1 MPEQPPSGASAPLGV
16 QPSLHAVAEILRDPH
31 PLNHEV
37 RKALAEFVDELGTAL
52 AGSSVPPAEV
62 THLADSAAHLVKMV
76 HRQDAPGML
85 AAARDRL
92 EAAILATESKAPL
105 AAGLARRLLDALAN
119 IGI

>member
-1 MPEQPPSGASAPLGV
+1 MPEQPPSEPPPGV
-16 QPSLHAVAEILRDPH
+16 QPSLYAVAEMLRDPH
-31 PLNHEV
+31 PLSREV
-37 RKALAEFVDELGTAL
+37 RAALADFVDELGTAL

-62 THLADSAAHLVKMV
+62 THLADSAAQLVKAV
-76 HRQDAPGML
+76 HAQDAPGVL

-92 EAAILATESKAPL
+92 EAAILVTESKAPL